1 MLNPQLTRREFLK
14 LASAGTLA
22 VALKDLRVDRALA
35 STPPRQGRIT
45 WSGIPLYDLPTFNGN
60 KIHHF
65 GADQVVEITSVDENG
80 EQGNPFNSAW
90 YQINGKGYGQGYT
103 YSGWIQPVETI
114 YQKPKFDIPETGQL
128 GEITVPF
135 SITRKAPYVYADNAH
150 RIYYGTTHWIQ
161 KVIVTKDEKSIW
173 YQIYDFYLRKHFY
186 VPSHDMRLVP
196 NDELT
201 LLSPDV
207 PGEEKKIVID
217 LSTQLVTAFEGE
229 RLVFSERCSSGVKG
243 TDTPKGEFRTYHK
256 GPSIHMTNEGDAVE
270 NESVYSLPGVPWC
283 TFFTGSGNAFH
294 GAYWHNDYG
303 RPRSHGCVNLP
314 SAAAKFLYRWT
325 LPTVPPEE
333 DYIHLPGE
341 GTRLQIF

>member
-22 VALKDLRVDRALA
+22 FALKDLRVDRVLA
-35 STPPRQGRIT
+35 ASQPRQGRIT
-45 WSGIPLYDLPTFNGN
+45 WSGIPLYDAPTFNAN

-65 GADQVVEITSVDENG
+65 GNDQVLEITSIDENG
-80 EQGNPFNSAW
+80 EPGNPYNSVW
-90 YQINGKGYGQGYT
+90 YQVDEGYT

-114 YQKPKFDIPETGQL
+114 YQKPKFDIPEKGQL

-135 SITRKAPYVYADNAH
+135 SITRKEPYIYARNGH
-150 RIYYGTTHWIQ
+150 RIYYGTTHWIT
-161 KVIVTKDEKSIW
+161 KVVVTRDEKSIW
-173 YQIYDFYLRKHFY
+173 YQIYDFYLRKYFY
-186 VPSHDMRLVP
+186 VASHDMRLIP

-201 LLSPDV
+201 LLSPGV
-207 PGEEKKIVID
+207 PDEEKRIVVD

-229 RLVFSERCSSGVKG
+229 KLVFSERCASGVRG

-256 GPSIHMTNEGDAVE
+256 GPSVHMTNEGDAVE

-283 TFFTGSGNAFH
+283 AFFTGAGNAFH
-294 GAYWHNDYG
+294 GTYWHNDYG

-314 SAAAKFLYRWT
+314 SASAKFLYLWT
-325 LPTVPPEE
+325 RPVVPSDE
-333 DYIHLPGE
+333 DYIHQPGE
-341 GTRLQIF
+341 GTKIQIF

>member
-22 VALKDLRVDRALA
+22 LALKDLRVDRALA
-35 STPPRQGRIT
+35 AALPTQGRIT
-45 WSGIPLYDLPTFNGN
+45 WSGIPLYDLPTFNAN

-90 YQINGKGYGQGYT
+90 YQINGEGYT

-114 YQKPKFDIPETGQL
+114 YQKPKFEIPENGQL

-150 RIYYGTTHWIQ
+150 RIYYGTTHWVT

-173 YQIYDFYLRKHFY
+173 YQIYDSYLKKHFY
-186 VPSHDMRLVP
+186 VSSHDMRLVP

-201 LLSPDV
+201 LLSPEV
-207 PGEEKKIVID
+207 PDEEKKIVID
-217 LSTQLVTAFEGE
+217 LSVQLVTAFEGE
-229 RLVFSERCSSGVKG
+229 KLVFSERCSSGVKG
-243 TDTPKGEFRTYHK
+243 TDTPRGEFRTYHK
-256 GPSIHMTNEGDAVE
+256 GPSIHMTNEGDAIE

-283 TFFTGSGNAFH
+283 SFFTGAGNAFH

-314 SAAAKFLYRWT
+314 SAAAKFIYRWT
-325 LPTVPPEE
+325 QPNVPPEE
-333 DYIHLPGE
+333 DYVHMPGV
-341 GTRLQIF
+341 GTKVQIF